1 MIEQIIQ
8 SLFIIAATGLIL
20 FVLYQIAKMLGSL
33 FVIGL
38 IGFLAFTE
46 VYGIYLFFTER
57 YLYVEDLATNG
68 ILSFTTFYIIF
79 NLLLVFGLV
88 RKVVEVGWHDV
99 MGLPKLGS
107 PFLYCDNFSKS
118 ILLSWCYLMEKGD
131 SISDVK

>member
-8 SLFIIAATGLIL
+8 SLLIIAAVGLIL
-20 FVLYQIAKMLGSL
+20 LVLFQIAKMLGSL

-68 ILSFTTFYIIF
+68 IFSFTTFYIGF
-79 NLLLVFGLV
+79 NVLLIFGLV
-88 RKVVEVGWHDV
+88 VKVIR
-99 MGLPKLGS
+99 S
-107 PFLYCDNFSKS
+107 R
-118 ILLSWCYLMEKGD
+118 IA
-131 SISDVK
+131 

>member
-20 FVLYQIAKMLGSL
+20 LVLYQIAKMLGSL

-68 ILSFTTFYIIF
+68 IWSFTGFFIALNLFLVLSIIIKWWR
-79 NLLLVFGLV
+79 NRIV
-88 RKVVEVGWHDV
+88 
-99 MGLPKLGS
+99 
-107 PFLYCDNFSKS
+107 
-118 ILLSWCYLMEKGD
+118 
-131 SISDVK
+131 

>member
-20 FVLYQIAKMLGSL
+20 LVLYQIAKMLGSL

-57 YLYVEDLATNG
+57 YLYTEDLATNG
-68 ILSFTTFYIIF
+68 IWSFTGFFIAL
-79 NLLLVFGLV
+79 NLFLVFSIIMKW
-88 RKVVEVGWHDV
+88 RKNRIV
-99 MGLPKLGS
+99 
-107 PFLYCDNFSKS
+107 
-118 ILLSWCYLMEKGD
+118 
-131 SISDVK
+131 